1 MTDVLFR
8 AHLRPKIEP
17 CDHII
22 RSMAAQERGHTSRRD
37 LLYSLR
43 EQDGQFWQQLDVDTL
58 LHLWLQSIGQNLRLP
73 APPTPTRDLKT
84 SIWNQFL
91 RRLSLDLWIL
101 TDDVVRGNKMVNL
114 FLDTIQDTLY
124 QQFPLPVLNVSS
136 ALNAPVPPPIP
147 PTRRPPYVPQLDIIR
162 EDDKEKDASDKAD
175 ALSTAS
181 ARLQRTF
188 DLFDLDSF
196 PAPEPT
202 VPSDPKMS
210 ELSGSGMR
218 VVTPTTFSNGRGGT
232 VIRLKKSSKS
242 KRRAKKESSSDS
254 ENDD

>member
-1 MTDVLFR
+1 MTDTLFR

-22 RSMAAQERGHTSRRD
+22 RSLAVQHERGHSSRRD

-43 EQDGQFWQQLDVDTL
+43 EHDAHFWQQLDIDAL
-58 LHLWLQSIGQNLRLP
+58 LHLWLQSIGQNLRLSP
-73 APPTPTRDLKT
+73 PPTPTRDLKT

-124 QQFPLPVLNVSS
+124 QQFPLPVSHTSS
-136 ALNAPVPPPIP
+136 TLNAPTPPAIP
-147 PTRRPPYVPQLDIIR
+147 PTRRTPYVPQLDIIR
-162 EDDKEKDASDKAD
+162 EDEKEKEASDKAD

-196 PAPEPT
+196 PAPEPD
-202 VPSDPKMS
+202 SKLS

-218 VVTPTTFSNGRGGT
+218 VVTPTTFNNGRGGT

-254 ENDD
+254 EDDE